1 MFIYLLIYSFIH
13 YVHVYIY
20 ICKLYYINI
29 RVYIYMDVYIYIYV
43 QYNIIIYYTQSNPLY
58 VHIYIHE
65 QDMAFK
71 FN

>member
-1 MFIYLLIYSFIH
+1 
-13 YVHVYIY
+13 
-20 ICKLYYINI
+20 
-29 RVYIYMDVYIYIYV
+29 MDVYIYIYV